1 MSDLSFTSSHNSI
14 HLIAT
19 RYVSSWLEH
28 ILSGHAQI
36 TKTSLRLRI
45 AACYSC
51 IFTDPLCKRY
61 RVSLLPSLL
70 ISKSDPRVS
79 LTVLFHYRTIIMGY
93 PWHCCHLHAHCCTLL
108 SWNGVLTPSLPHVTE
123 SSRGL
128 LAYRLFSTLY
138 IVDYSQICL
147 R

>member
-1 MSDLSFTSSHNSI
+1 MSDLSFTSSHNFI

-70 ISKSDPRVS
+70 ISQSDPRVS
-79 LTVLFHYRTIIMGY
+79 LTVLFSLSDYNHGLSLALLPSSR
-93 PWHCCHLHAHCCTLL
+93 TLL
-108 SWNGVLTPSLPHVTE
+108 YPTFLERSAYSFA
-123 SSRGL
+123 SSR
-128 LAYRLFSTLY
+128 Y
-138 IVDYSQICL
+138 
-147 R
+147 

>member
-1 MSDLSFTSSHNSI
+1 MSDLSFTSSHNFI

-79 LTVLFHYRTIIMGY
+79 LTVLFTIGLYSWAILGIAAFFTHIAVPY
-93 PWHCCHLHAHCCTLL
+93 FLGTECLLLRFLTLL
-108 SWNGVLTPSLPHVTE
+108 NLHVVC
-123 SSRGL
+123 SH
-128 LAYRLFSTLY
+128 
-138 IVDYSQICL
+138 IVFLVRYT
-147 R
+147 